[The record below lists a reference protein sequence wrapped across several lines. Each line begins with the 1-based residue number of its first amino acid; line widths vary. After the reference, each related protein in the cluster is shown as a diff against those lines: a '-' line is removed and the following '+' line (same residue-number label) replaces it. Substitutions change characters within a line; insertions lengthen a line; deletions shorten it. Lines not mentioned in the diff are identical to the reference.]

1 MGEGI
6 ADAIEGTAPAT
17 EVVRD
22 EAPGTSS
29 PLRARSKSFDDAM
42 AAVIKEGIV
51 KPTKYPY
58 IYPTETTEVI
68 PKLAEMGTSSP
79 MRSKSNAFAAAM
91 AGVSKEGIEGA
102 IEDTVPAT

>member
-1 MGEGI
+1 MV
-6 ADAIEGTAPAT
+6 GTVPAT

-58 IYPTETTEVI
+58 IYPTETTEVT
-68 PKLAEMGTSSP
+68 PKLAEM
-79 MRSKSNAFAAAM
+79 
-91 AGVSKEGIEGA
+91 
-102 IEDTVPAT
+102 